1 MFVQRL
7 RPAALAMGDKMRL
20 AISTLE
26 RTKARLKGC
35 VDRMKELQD
44 RVGQVKRDGLLA
56 VDSVSRRLAAP
67 KYQVVILPCD
77 GLVEIQQK
85 ENCVSLN
92 KHIQ

>member
-1 MFVQRL
+1 
-7 RPAALAMGDKMRL
+7 MGNKMRV
-20 AISTLE
+20 ANSTLE
-26 RTKARLKGC
+26 RTKAKLNGC
-35 VDRMKELQD
+35 VDKMKELQD
-44 RVGQVKRDGLLA
+44 RVGQLKLDGLLA